1 LNFELGK
8 SLPIFERMKRQ
19 LILAGFLA
27 ASLGANFQ
35 ILAQD
40 AAAIAEREEAESRYK
55 RTNARVQELE
65 ETLQAHQK
73 TIMRLTDEVHRL
85 SEDVSRL
92 TSRNE
97 NAATQESIRKLAEK
111 IEEVDRKRQADNDL
125 VLAQLKG
132 LGAKLALPIQKP
144 GATEKPGAGAGST
157 GKPFG
162 APPLNNALNPTGDG
176 SKSTPAVPESGYEYS
191 IKSGDTLDKILR
203 DLRAHGMKLT
213 QKQVMDANP
222 GVNWNKLKIGQKI
235 FIPAPPQ

>member
-19 LILAGFLA
+19 LIFAGFLA

-40 AAAIAEREEAESRYK
+40 AAAIAEREEAEARYK

-85 SEDVSRL
+85 NEDVSRL

-125 VLAQLKG
+125 VLAQLKS
-132 LGAKLALPIQKP
+132 LGTKLALPVQKP
-144 GATEKPGAGAGST
+144 GATEKPGAGST
-157 GKPFG
+157 GKPSG
-162 APPLNNALNPTGDG
+162 APAGNNVLQNPGGDG
-176 SKSTPAVPESGYEYS
+176 NKSAPAVPENGYEYN